1 MFLALY
7 LEWMP
12 EEERAWW
19 VGAWEKKYTVVVLST
34 REGGSNQILGTRFVK
49 NPRQVKNHFSP
60 LLFQVTH
67 SSWSW
72 IFEGLFEMTQCPC
85 PPFLNPLYTLLSSDN
100 IAIFQACLAERA
112 KHAIII
118 SFFTLLVSVSHTV
131 KWHFSSVTGNLRTI
145 YCHAFSW
152 RRSSMH
158 TNMTYR
164 WIE

>member
-1 MFLALY
+1 MTLFSPRDLLLRTIY
-7 LEWMP
+7 
-12 EEERAWW
+12 
-19 VGAWEKKYTVVVLST
+19 T

-72 IFEGLFEMTQCPC
+72 IFEGLFELTQCSARPC

-131 KWHFSSVTGNLRTI
+131 KWHFSSVTENLRAIVTLFLEGEVPCTCTWI
-145 YCHAFSW
+145 W
-152 RRSSMH
+152 H
-158 TNMTYR
+158 TVG
-164 WIE
+164 